1 MSLQIIPFEHS
12 INTAYIIKDKGA
24 VLFDAPYKGVA
35 DSFLKLLSDSGIKP
49 GEIKLIIISHGDFD
63 HAGGAKELQELTGAK
78 IVLHEK
84 DRACLEDAV
93 YHWPEG
99 VTPWGKFSRAL
110 LKPMLKKKLSFPPVK
125 VDVPL
130 DDQGLSLKE
139 YGIPGK
145 VVYTPG
151 HTDGSISIVLE
162 SGDAF
167 VGCMAHNRFPFV
179 LRPKLPIYA
188 KDIESIKKSW
198 KVIINQGAKTIYP
211 GHGKPFPLEKIL
223 KYLN

>member
-1 MSLQIIPFEHS
+1 MSLQIIPFQQS

-24 VLFDAPYKGVA
+24 VLFDASYQGA
-35 DSFLKLLSDSGIKP
+35 AGSFSKLLSDSGIEP
-49 GEIKLIIISHGDFD
+49 GEIQLIIISHGDFD

-78 IVLHEK
+78 IVMHEK
-84 DRACLEDAV
+84 DRPLLEHAV
-93 YHWPEG
+93 FNWPEG
-99 VTPWGKFSRAL
+99 VTPWGRFSRAL
-110 LKPMLKKKLSFPPVK
+110 LKPMLQKKITVPSVK
-125 VDVPL
+125 VDIPL

-139 YGIPGK
+139 YGIAGK

-151 HTDGSISIVLE
+151 HTSGSISIVLE

-167 VGCMAHNRFPFV
+167 VGCLAHNRAPFV
-179 LRPKLPIYA
+179 LKPRLPIYA
-188 KDIESIKKSW
+188 NDIEGIKKSW
-198 KVIINQGAKTIYP
+198 KVVIDQGAKTIYP